1 MFYKHK
7 YNDEKLEDMT
17 ITVFQV
23 SRHITSCIYSNINLH
38 ACVLNII
45 GKTQSE
51 NICNFSCCENTSYPK
66 FWSVIVII
74 FYYWFSCVK
83 VFFWN
88 RLLNHCS
95 LFYSSETQTTTTQER
110 KLSSVEIAGLTISV
124 LVGCTIA
131 GVAVYFV
138 RYEDEFLLVFRVE
151 GRGGKTVRDG
161 SVRGQGAQEPINPP
175 SLGGWKFFFE
185 GVGGGEEITRNLKE
199 TEGTS
204 VVVANRVWSGG

>member
-151 GRGGKTVRDG
+151 GRGGEDSKGWQCERAG
-161 SVRGQGAQEPINPP
+161 SSGTNQSTIP
-175 SLGGWKFFFE
+175 GGMEVFFE
-185 GVGGGEEITRNLKE
+185 GVGGDH
-199 TEGTS
+199 TEFKG
-204 VVVANRVWSGG
+204 NRGDISRRRQQSMKWGVG

>member
-151 GRGGKTVRDG
+151 GRGGEDSKGWQCERAG
-161 SVRGQGAQEPINPP
+161 SSGTNQSPIPGGMEVFFLRG
-175 SLGGWKFFFE
+175 W
-185 GVGGGEEITRNLKE
+185 VGGKRSHGI
-199 TEGTS
+199 
-204 VVVANRVWSGG
+204 